1 MFGSL
6 RQQLFAGVSLA
17 FLLLVAG
24 IQAIHVAAARRVMQ
38 EQLESHAQDAATS
51 LGLSLGALLSTRN
64 DMALAETVINPV
76 FDRGY
81 YQRIE
86 LVALDGR
93 ILLAKELPVAEL
105 GVPEWF
111 VALLPLEAPTAG
123 SLVTAGW
130 KQIGSVR
137 VTSFPGFAYRQ
148 LWRTTWGTLAWLAVL
163 YGAVLAAAFAF
174 LRGILL
180 PLDGIEH
187 VAVAI
192 GNRDFSA
199 VAATPQAR
207 ELRHIAGT
215 INSLSDKVKQAI
227 EAESARAESLRR
239 EAYQDNVTGLLNR
252 RGFMAQFEARM
263 RDAGNVF
270 QGALV
275 LLQFHD
281 FAVFNRAVGYERG
294 DALLESVAAIVA
306 ARIATRGGLCAHWSG
321 AALVMSLPNASG
333 EEAGLFADELARAV
347 DACLADAGHVPR
359 LGFNIGVATFH
370 GASPPLGR
378 LLAAADAAVARA
390 ASRGHGLVD
399 QAEADSTTATLGSS
413 AWRARLE
420 KALSSGAFELCIQP
434 VLGLA
439 SRVPIQ
445 HEILTRLIDEDGQ
458 RVAAGDFLPM
468 IVRHGMAPRFDRMIF
483 DRVIG
488 QLARSPQMGEIA
500 VNVSATSAADGDFLQ
515 WLKSRLLAAPAVA
528 RRLVFELA
536 ESGSDQDREHLLAFV
551 AMLRQAGAR
560 FALDNFGLHR
570 ESLQHMRALLPAYV
584 KLSRAHTV
592 ELRDDEASRFFVASL
607 VRLGAPL
614 DILVI
619 AQGVED
625 KEVLPILA
633 SAGVAG
639 YQGYWGGPVAVW
651 RN

>member
-1 MFGSL
+1 M
-6 RQQLFAGVSLA
+6 AG
-17 FLLLVAG
+17 
-24 IQAIHVAAARRVMQ
+24 RCW
-38 EQLESHAQDAATS
+38 
-51 LGLSLGALLSTRN
+51 
-64 DMALAETVINPV
+64 P
-76 FDRGY
+76 
-81 YQRIE
+81 RIC
-86 LVALDGR
+86 
-93 ILLAKELPVAEL
+93 P
-105 GVPEWF
+105 
-111 VALLPLEAPTAG
+111 LPLEAPTAG

-137 VTSFPGFAYRQ
+137 VTSYPGFAYRQ
-148 LWRTTWGTLAWLAVL
+148 LWRTTWSTLAWLAAL
-163 YGAVLAAAFAF
+163 YCAALAAAFAF

-180 PLDGIEH
+180 PLDSIER

-199 VAATPQAR
+199 VAETPKTR
-207 ELRHIAGT
+207 ELRHVAAT
-215 INSLSDKVKQAI
+215 INGLSVKVKQAVDA
-227 EAESARAESLRR
+227 EAARAESLRR
-239 EAYQDNVTGLLNR
+239 EAYQDPVTGLLNR
-252 RGFMAQFEARM
+252 RGFSAQFDARM
-263 RDAGNVF
+263 RDAGDVF
-270 QGALV
+270 QGTLV

-281 FAVFNRAVGYERG
+281 FAVFNRSVGYERG
-294 DALLESVAAIVA
+294 DSLLESVAAIVA
-306 ARIATRGGLCAHWSG
+306 ARTGARGGLCAHWSG
-321 AALVMSLPNASG
+321 VALVMSLPNASA
-333 EEAGLFADELARAV
+333 EEARLFADELGRAV
-347 DACLADAGHVPR
+347 DAFLADAGHVTR

-370 GASPPLGR
+370 GAAPPLGR

-390 ASRGHGLVD
+390 ASRGNGLVD
-399 QAEADSTTATLGSS
+399 QSEADSTKATLGSS

-420 KALSSGAFELCIQP
+420 KALSSGSFELCIQP

-439 SRVPIQ
+439 GGAPIQ
-445 HEILTRLIDEDGQ
+445 HEILARLIDEDGQ
-458 RVAAGDFLPM
+458 RVAAADFLPM
-468 IVRHGMAPRFDRMIF
+468 VVRHGMATRFDRMIF

-488 QLARSPQMGEIA
+488 QLARAPQMGEIA
-500 VNVSATSAADGDFLQ
+500 VNVSATSAADGDFLL

-536 ESGSDQDREHLLAFV
+536 ESGSDQDREHVLAFV

-614 DILVI
+614 DIRVI

-625 KEVLPILA
+625 KEVLPILT

-639 YQGYWGGPVAVW
+639 YQGYLGGPVSVW
-651 RN
+651 QT